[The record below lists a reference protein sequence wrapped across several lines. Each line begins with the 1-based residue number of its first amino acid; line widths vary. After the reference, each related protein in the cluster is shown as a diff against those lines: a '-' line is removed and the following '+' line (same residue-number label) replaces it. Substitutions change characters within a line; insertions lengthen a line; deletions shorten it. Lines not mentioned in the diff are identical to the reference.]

1 MLPLVRGWFCSPPSN
16 HAAVWRDAMQLVIN
30 YPEHL
35 ADALQETPEELE
47 QEMKTALA
55 VKLFELKRISSGIA
69 ADLIGIDRVEFLMN
83 LHRYGVSMIDISA
96 SELEGD
102 MLNV

>member
-1 MLPLVRGWFCSPPSN
+1 VKLI
-16 HAAVWRDAMQLVIN
+16 IN

-47 QEMKTALA
+47 HEMKTALA

-83 LHRYGVSMIDISA
+83 LHRHGVPMIDMPA

-102 MLNV
+102 ARNV